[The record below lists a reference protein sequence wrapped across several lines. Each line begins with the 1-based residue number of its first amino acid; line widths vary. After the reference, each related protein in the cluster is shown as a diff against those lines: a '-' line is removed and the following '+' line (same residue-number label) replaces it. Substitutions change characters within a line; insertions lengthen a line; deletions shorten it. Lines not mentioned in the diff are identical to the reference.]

1 MRRFEEGMVLIC
13 EECGERIVLPGP
25 EEVWRPEPAVF
36 GCRCEEEGL
45 ILEDRAQDDSLAKR
59 ITGAS
64 ATT

>member
-1 MRRFEEGMVLIC
+1 MRRFEEGTVLIC
-13 EECGERIVLPGP
+13 EECGERIVLAGP

-36 GCRCEEEGL
+36 GCQCEERL
-45 ILEDRAQDDSLAKR
+45 TLEDRAQDSSLSKR